1 MNMKSIPH
9 LNERQREAVIAYAQ
23 IVLGCLIGGAAY
35 PLFLMP
41 NNIAPGGLSG
51 LAMILNY
58 IFHWPVGM
66 TSLIM
71 NIPLF
76 LVGYKTMGRVFVV
89 RSLIATVLFSLAI
102 DYLPLQAMSTDPLLG
117 TLYGG
122 ILLGI
127 GLGFIL
133 RGGATTGGTDMV
145 ARLVHKKMPFL
156 SVGMFLFLIDCF
168 VVILAGLVMG
178 SSEGLYAL
186 ISIFLCGKAVDVVM
200 AGLGST
206 QACFIMTTAWEQ
218 VTHRLLYELDRGV
231 TQLMAR
237 GGYSGEERPV
247 VLCVCS
253 RQEVARVKAI
263 VHEADERAFVF
274 VTEAHEAL
282 GEGFSKLSAGE

>member
-1 MNMKSIPH
+1 MNLTNR
-9 LNERQREAVIAYAQ
+9 LNFGRRGEAIAAYTQ

-35 PLFLMP
+35 PLFLLP

-51 LAMILNY
+51 VAMVLNY

-89 RSLIATVLFSLAI
+89 RSLIATVLFSAAI
-102 DYLPLQAMSTDPLLG
+102 DMLPLAPMSTDPLLG

-122 ILLGI
+122 LLLGV

-145 ARLVHKKMPFL
+145 ARLVHRRMPFL
-156 SVGMFLFLIDCF
+156 SVGMFLFLIDCM
-168 VVILAGLVMG
+168 VVIAAGVVMG
-178 SSEGLYAL
+178 TSEGLYAL
-186 ISIFLCGKAVDVVM
+186 ISIFLCGKAIDVVM
-200 AGLGST
+200 AGLSST
-206 QACFIMTTAWEQ
+206 QACFIMTGAWEK

-231 TQLMAR
+231 TQLTAR

-247 VLCVCS
+247 VLCVCA

-263 VHEADERAFVF
+263 VREEDGNAFVF

-282 GEGFSKLSAGE
+282 GEGFSALNADN